1 MSDTERKLESMKN
14 SEQANNRKDKENKKS
29 RIALYVFF
37 DRDGI
42 VEDYV
47 VYQLQQLQ
55 TVTDKIVTICQGY
68 VRDDNKERLEE
79 VSNQVIYRDN
89 KGYDAGAWKDA
100 ILNHVGWGEISKYD
114 DLLLM
119 NDSCF
124 GPIYP
129 FSEMFDDMD
138 SKDLDFWGV
147 TEHGKLKDAYGL
159 TEDGI
164 FHAHIQS
171 YFICI
176 DKKMHTSEV
185 FREYWQSLKAT
196 NSFEESVTY
205 FEVGFTHYFEK
216 IGFSWDVYTDTKQY
230 INDGLKNH
238 NPTAFWMH
246 KLLIEQR
253 NPLIKKKSMMGLLPV
268 HMNRNNGNVARKT
281 FDYITENTQYDEEY
295 IYRTI
300 LRLGKPRSIYE
311 LFHLDYFLPET
322 KNAVA
327 ANSCK
332 KKIALILHMD
342 TNKFCE
348 YCHDYLH
355 FIPEYADLY
364 ITVTS
369 NEQKEHLESLYSDIE
384 CNKLEIRQVEARGF
398 YISSLL
404 IGARDI
410 FTSDYDYVG
419 FIHDDISLDRT
430 DIDSEEGYRENM
442 FNCMLKTKDYIENII
457 AVFENNKHLGI
468 LAPPYP
474 MSGKYIRNFGRT
486 WADNYKPT
494 KALSKRLNLRANIEE
509 NTFPITTGTTFW
521 CRPQAL
527 KKLMEQDWSYD
538 DFEGITDTKD
548 GDFLHSVENILEYV
562 AQDQQYCT
570 GIIMPLSHAQ
580 LVYSVENYLFRRHKK
595 AYEKY
600 KKALDRKPH
609 KFAKKIVAIRD
620 KIRRGRK
627 YKNKK

>member
-100 ILNHVGWGEISKYD
+100 ILNHVGWDEISKYD

-216 IGFSWDVYTDTKQY
+216 RGFS
-230 INDGLKNH
+230 
-238 NPTAFWMH
+238 
-246 KLLIEQR
+246 
-253 NPLIKKKSMMGLLPV
+253 
-268 HMNRNNGNVARKT
+268 
-281 FDYITENTQYDEEY
+281 
-295 IYRTI
+295 
-300 LRLGKPRSIYE
+300 
-311 LFHLDYFLPET
+311 
-322 KNAVA
+322 
-327 ANSCK
+327 
-332 KKIALILHMD
+332 
-342 TNKFCE
+342 
-348 YCHDYLH
+348 
-355 FIPEYADLY
+355 
-364 ITVTS
+364 
-369 NEQKEHLESLYSDIE
+369 
-384 CNKLEIRQVEARGF
+384 
-398 YISSLL
+398 
-404 IGARDI
+404 
-410 FTSDYDYVG
+410 
-419 FIHDDISLDRT
+419 
-430 DIDSEEGYRENM
+430 
-442 FNCMLKTKDYIENII
+442 
-457 AVFENNKHLGI
+457 
-468 LAPPYP
+468 
-474 MSGKYIRNFGRT
+474 
-486 WADNYKPT
+486 
-494 KALSKRLNLRANIEE
+494 
-509 NTFPITTGTTFW
+509 
-521 CRPQAL
+521 
-527 KKLMEQDWSYD
+527 
-538 DFEGITDTKD
+538 
-548 GDFLHSVENILEYV
+548 
-562 AQDQQYCT
+562 
-570 GIIMPLSHAQ
+570 
-580 LVYSVENYLFRRHKK
+580 
-595 AYEKY
+595 
-600 KKALDRKPH
+600 
-609 KFAKKIVAIRD
+609 
-620 KIRRGRK
+620 
-627 YKNKK
+627 